1 MTGPDRD
8 RDVDRDRTEELLVGL
23 ALDALDS
30 AQDVREAE
38 ALAASDPD
46 AAAALR
52 RYREV
57 AAQLAAVHETAPPPE
72 VKEAV
77 MRRLAEDG
85 ADTPDAPA
93 APDAQVAP
101 VTQLDGYRRSRRTAW
116 VMTAVA
122 AVSLAVAVPSL
133 TVAISQHNTSVQ
145 AEDTTREITRLLTSP
160 DATVTSEGVGDGTQ
174 GSVAVVAAGG
184 EMTVIAR
191 DLPGVADDRV
201 YQLWAL
207 DDAGEPAS
215 AGLFDGSD
223 GIISVNADGVVSG
236 GVGPAAMAVT
246 EEPAGGSPAPTSDPV
261 VVLALGG
268 EGDTA
273 G

>member
-1 MTGPDRD
+1 MTGPD
-8 RDVDRDRTEELLVGL
+8 RDVDRDRTDELLVGL

-77 MRRLAEDG
+77 MRRLAGDG
-85 ADTPDAPA
+85 AGGPDAPA
-93 APDAQVAP
+93 APVTP
-101 VTQLDGYRRSRRTAW
+101 VTRLDGYRRSRRTAW

-145 AEDTTREITRLLTSP
+145 AEDTTREITRMLTSP
-160 DATVTSEGVGDGTQ
+160 GASVTSERVGDGEE

-207 DDAGEPAS
+207 DDAGEPTS

-223 GIISVNADGVVSG
+223 GVISVGGDGESDG
-236 GVGPAAMAVT
+236 RTDGTGPAAMAVT

-268 EGDTA
+268 TDGN

>member
-8 RDVDRDRTEELLVGL
+8 RAVDRTDELLVGL

-52 RYREV
+52 HYREV

-85 ADTPDAPA
+85 AG
-93 APDAQVAP
+93 APDAQAASIPTVA
-101 VTQLDGYRRSRRTAW
+101 QLRDHRRYRRTAW
-116 VMTAVA
+116 LMTAVA

-133 TVAISQHNTSVQ
+133 MVAISQHNTSVR
-145 AEDTTREITRLLTSP
+145 AEDTTREITRMLTSP
-160 DATVTSEGVGDGTQ
+160 GASVASERVGDGGQ
-174 GSVAVVAAGG
+174 GSLAVVAAGG

-191 DLPGVADDRV
+191 DLPGVDDNRV

-207 DDAGEPAS
+207 DDAGEPTS
-215 AGLFDGSD
+215 AGLFTGSD
-223 GIISVNADGVVSG
+223 GVISVG
-236 GVGPAAMAVT
+236 GGNGTVGAGAAAMAVT
-246 EEPAGGSPAPTSDPV
+246 EEPAGGSSAPTSDPV
-261 VVLALGG
+261 VVLAVDGS
-268 EGDTA
+268 A
-273 G
+273 R